1 MKKLKIAVSLFF
13 VVVFCFCA
21 ACSPN
26 KQNEQTDFNIHT
38 EYQQNYLNDTYD
50 SIDKYFGYQSGDES
64 FPLAVNLSLK
74 NKSGKN
80 AKNIVVK
87 TADGNIF
94 YQGVFN
100 GEESLQ
106 LQNLYVNTQYEWYFT
121 DGSDVAVSESY
132 RFNVT
137 CGAPRNIYLEGVTN
151 CRDLGGWGT
160 SNGKHVKQGMI
171 YRSGRFNKNKSQEI
185 TITQNGI
192 SAAISQLNVKTEVD
206 LRSVA
211 DNENGGLTVSPLGES
226 VQYISLPMEY
236 DNMLGDEKNL
246 EMLREMF
253 SVFANQSNYPIIFHC
268 SIGTDR
274 TGMVAFML
282 NAFLGVAKEDL
293 YRDYLFSNF
302 GKISGSRDCSAID
315 KYIKVL
321 QNAGGESLSKQAEN
335 YLLSIGVS
343 INELN
348 TIKQLMVE

>member
-1 MKKLKIAVSLFF
+1 MKKLKMAVSLFF
-13 VVVFCFCA
+13 VVVFCFCT
-21 ACSPN
+21 ACSHN
-26 KQNEQTDFNIHT
+26 TQSEQTDFNIHAD
-38 EYQQNYLNDTYD
+38 YQQNYLNDTYD

-64 FPLAVNLSLK
+64 FPVAVNLSLL
-74 NKSGKN
+74 NKQSKN
-80 AKNIVVK
+80 AGQIVVK
-87 TADGNIF
+87 TSDGKIF
-94 YQGVFN
+94 YQGDFN
-100 GEESLQ
+100 GQESLQ
-106 LQNLYVNTQYEWYFT
+106 LQNLYVNTQYEWYFADKT
-121 DGSDVAVSESY
+121 SNALSDSY

-151 CRDLGGWGT
+151 CRDLGGWAT
-160 SNGKHVKQGMI
+160 LDGKHVKQGLI

-206 LRSVA
+206 LRTVS

-236 DNMLGDEKNL
+236 DNILDDEKNL
-246 EMLREMF
+246 EMLRQF
-253 SVFANQSNYPIIFHC
+253 FALIANESNYPVIFHC

-274 TGMVAFML
+274 TGMVAFMI

-315 KYIKVL
+315 KYINVL

-348 TIKQLMVE
+348 RIKGLLLE